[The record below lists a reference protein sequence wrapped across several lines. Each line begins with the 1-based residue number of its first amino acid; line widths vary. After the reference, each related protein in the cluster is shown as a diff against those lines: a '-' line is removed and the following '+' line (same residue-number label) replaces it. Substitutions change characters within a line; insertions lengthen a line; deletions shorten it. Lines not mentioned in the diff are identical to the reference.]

1 MNDTDIMTLIF
12 ASIDDIVKTIE
23 LDPKPGIEG
32 RLNESEILTLMVLHP
47 ILKPFCDLKR
57 YYLWILFNYRHLFPD
72 IPEYS
77 RITRLFNNN
86 REYLIVIM
94 QKLADLNSFGL
105 VADGTCVGVMETIR
119 GKFAK
124 SFRNARFVRCA
135 SKNEWHYGFILEAI
149 IDQQGLIAFANVG
162 TQAEV
167 KQLEYMLDDLKDRW
181 VLADAGNRGK
191 EIHQRLWNDKQV
203 KIKVTGGK
211 ERQWIENVFGYM
223 KEKLGLNKIRVRT
236 TPAFLSR
243 LFSILCAY
251 NLIMTLNLPI

>member
-1 MNDTDIMTLIF
+1 MKDIDITVSIF
-12 ASIDDIVKTIE
+12 AAIDDIIKSIE
-23 LDPKPGIEG
+23 IDPKPGIEG

-57 YYLWILFNYRHLFPD
+57 FHSWLLFNFKHLFPD

-94 QKLADLNSFGL
+94 QKLADFNSFGL
-105 VADGTCVGVMETIR
+105 VADGTCVSVMETIR

-124 SFRNARFVRCA
+124 SFRDARFVKSA
-135 SKNEWHYGFILEAI
+135 SKNEWYYGFILEAI
-149 IDQQGLIAFANVG
+149 IDQQGLIAFARIG
-162 TQAEV
+162 TEAEV
-167 KQLEYMLDDLKDRW
+167 KQLENLLEDLNDRW

-191 EIHQRLWNDKQV
+191 QIHQRLWDEKQI

-211 ERQWIENVFGYM
+211 ERQWIENVFGFL
-223 KEKLGLNKIRVRT
+223 KEKLGLNKIRVRK
-236 TPAFLSR
+236 TPSFLSR
-243 LFSILCAY
+243 LFAILCAY
-251 NLIMTLNLPI
+251 NLIITLNLPI